1 MASSN
6 FIDMTGWVMKEHG
19 VLDSRLSV
27 IERICEGHPKYIHK
41 KSIWKC
47 KCECGN
53 TDYVY
58 ADGYSLRK
66 GKTKSCGCYKSDR
79 IRNSSKKT
87 NTYKFTDTYGIGYD
101 SNNQEFYFDLE
112 DYDKIKDYCWIVSDS
127 GYVIT
132 AIYNSELGFS
142 QNYSMHRLLMDVTWR
157 YNKDDKLVIDH
168 INHVRFDNRKQNLRV
183 CLWGENLFNKDG
195 CNRNTSGV
203 CGVSWSKE
211 KKKWRAYISIGGHQK
226 FLGYYADFD
235 KAVDARKQGEEKFF
249 GQFSYDNSIQISK
262 SLEEI
267 NYGIHNT

>member
-19 VLDSRLSV
+19 VPDSRLSV

-142 QNYSMHRLLMDVTWR
+142 QNHSMHRLLMDVTWR
-157 YNKDDKLVIDH
+157 YNKDDKLV
-168 INHVRFDNRKQNLRV
+168 
-183 CLWGENLFNKDG
+183 
-195 CNRNTSGV
+195 
-203 CGVSWSKE
+203 
-211 KKKWRAYISIGGHQK
+211 
-226 FLGYYADFD
+226 
-235 KAVDARKQGEEKFF
+235 
-249 GQFSYDNSIQISK
+249 
-262 SLEEI
+262 
-267 NYGIHNT
+267 

>member
-19 VLDSRLSV
+19 VPDSRLSV

-142 QNYSMHRLLMDVTWR
+142 QNHSMHRLLMDVTWR
-157 YNKDDKLVIDH
+157 YNKDDKLVVDH
-168 INHVRFDNRKQNLRV
+168 INTHHREDNRKSNLRIV
-183 CLWGENLFNKDG
+183 SNSENQM
-195 CNRNTSGV
+195 NRNRDV
-203 CGVSWSKE
+203 M
-211 KKKWRAYISIGGHQK
+211 
-226 FLGYYADFD
+226 LGCAD
-235 KAVDARKQGEEKFF
+235 
-249 GQFSYDNSIQISK
+249 
-262 SLEEI
+262 
-267 NYGIHNT
+267 